1 MQQCLGCSAFLVSLA
16 LAAAVASTRGGTVAD
31 LIP

>member
-1 MQQCLGCSAFLVSLA
+1 MFLVFHFINNYAGSASLI
-16 LAAAVASTRGGTVAD
+16 LEGGTVAD